1 MTLNKSSYTPS
12 NSSLITVQ
20 EVEKGV
26 KEEVAAHFEVISR
39 QFGSRAWRKPQE
51 TSVRIAGA
59 RAKILKTCRIGS
71 RIYDFVALFS
81 DKNWCRF
88 SNSAHLDEI
97 YDMNT
102 FFEDLKQRP
111 TVDLKC

>member
-39 QFGSRAWRKPQE
+39 QFGSRA
-51 TSVRIAGA
+51 
-59 RAKILKTCRIGS
+59 
-71 RIYDFVALFS
+71 
-81 DKNWCRF
+81 
-88 SNSAHLDEI
+88 
-97 YDMNT
+97 
-102 FFEDLKQRP
+102 
-111 TVDLKC
+111 